1 MFTHPFEKEENAPP
15 VSKLCLLVISKN
27 RKKAFRDLKIVI
39 HLSSKMIR
47 ISRGK
52 RIVLQ
57 KESAFNMQKI
67 YIYGFWE
74 IIIKPLTTEKEDMI
88 ERGGV

>member
-1 MFTHPFEKEENAPP
+1 MSFGYLEK
-15 VSKLCLLVISKN
+15 SKKGLPRSKN
-27 RKKAFRDLKIVI
+27 CNSSIFKDDSNFLRKKNR
-39 HLSSKMIR
+39 SSIIERK
-47 ISRGK
+47 
-52 RIVLQ
+52 